1 MSEDSL
7 WISEVLTDEF
17 DRDVIE
23 KSMEL
28 PVVVDFWA
36 TWCEPCR
43 QLTPLLEKLTN
54 EYAGKFQLAKI
65 NIDQCP
71 DIASAFQVQTIPY
84 VVAISQGQPVNH
96 FMGPLPEDQLR
107 EWLATF
113 LPSAA
118 DELFRRGEEIEKE
131 DPAAAEVCYREAL
144 ELQPDDERIKIR
156 LAKVVLAQNRDEEAA
171 KIIAELESR
180 GFLEPEAERVKSEL
194 ELRQGAQESGG
205 ILEARAA
212 VESNP
217 NDFSSQI
224 KLADVLAVENKHR
237 EALEIC
243 LSVVEADKTGAG
255 VEAKETMVKIFDML
269 GSASELTS
277 EYRRKLATMWY

>member
-1 MSEDSL
+1 MPEKSPF
-7 WISEVLTDEF
+7 ISDVLTDEF
-17 DRDVIE
+17 ERDVIE
-23 KSMEL
+23 KSMQV

-43 QLTPLLEKLTN
+43 QLTPLLEKLAI

-71 DIASAFQVQTIPY
+71 DIAGMFQVQSIPY
-84 VVAISQGQPVNH
+84 VAAISQGQPVNH

-107 EWLATF
+107 EWLGTF

-118 DELFRRGEEIEKE
+118 EELFRKGEELEKE
-131 DPAAAEVCYREAL
+131 NPASAEVCYRDAL

-156 LAKVVLAQNRDEEAA
+156 LAAVVLAQNRDEEAA
-171 KIIAELESR
+171 KIIAELEGR

-194 ELRQGAQESGG
+194 ELRQGAGESGG
-205 ILEARAA
+205 TLEARAA
-212 VESNP
+212 VEANP
-217 NDFSSQI
+217 TDYSLQI
-224 KLADVLAVENKHR
+224 KLADALAVENKHR

-243 LSVVEADKTGAG
+243 LKVIVAEKSKAG
-255 VEAKETMVKIFDML
+255 VEAKETMVKIFDLL
-269 GSASELTS
+269 GGGSELTS
-277 EYRRKLATMWY
+277 EYRRKLATLWY